1 MIIENGKMERE
12 RERERATDD
21 TYYDYKPNSFFFFF
35 LIINELFI
43 ELFDHLLLFD
53 FVFSFFV

>member
-12 RERERATDD
+12 REREQQMILTMTTSRIV
-21 TYYDYKPNSFFFFF
+21 FF
-35 LIINELFI
+35 LINELFI

>member
-35 LIINELFI
+35 L
-43 ELFDHLLLFD
+43 
-53 FVFSFFV
+53 

>member
-21 TYYDYKPNSFFFFF
+21 TYYDYKPNSFFF
-35 LIINELFI
+35 NK
-43 ELFDHLLLFD
+43 
-53 FVFSFFV
+53 

>member
-1 MIIENGKMERE
+1 MEKWRE

-35 LIINELFI
+35 FIINELFI